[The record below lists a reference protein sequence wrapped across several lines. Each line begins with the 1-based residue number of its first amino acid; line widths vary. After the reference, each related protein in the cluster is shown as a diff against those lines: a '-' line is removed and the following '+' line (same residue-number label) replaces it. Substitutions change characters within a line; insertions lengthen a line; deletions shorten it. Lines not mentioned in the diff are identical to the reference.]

1 MTAHPDLCGFW
12 SQYDEGSLGAV
23 NAIADAGKEGQV
35 LVGGF
40 DGIREV
46 IDTIKAGKMV
56 AASVQQPIGM
66 GRESFKVGYEY
77 LTGGTPPEQVDFPTL
92 LVTADNVDEMM
103 AAAGGHRL
111 PARMSSST

>member
-1 MTAHPDLCGFW
+1 M
-12 SQYDEGSLGAV
+12 

-77 LTGGTPPEQVDFPTL
+77 LTGGTPPQQVDFPTL

-103 AAAGGHRL
+103 SQL
-111 PARMSSST
+111 EDTVFPPE